1 MERERREDRGDFSHT
16 HAHTHTRCFIF
27 FLILTSCLLRSLS
40 LVRMLA
46 KCSLRALWPHRAAIW
61 PGTSSL
67 LATLLRKPALSLAS
81 WLGRVSLTFRLAPM
95 AADDFTAC
103 L

>member
-1 MERERREDRGDFSHT
+1 MGARVEGTSL
-16 HAHTHTRCFIF
+16 APSLS
-27 FLILTSCLLRSLS
+27 LILLLTSCLLRSLS

-46 KCSLRALWPHRAAIW
+46 KCSLSALWPHRAAIW
-61 PGTSSL
+61 SGTLSL

-81 WLGRVSLTFRLAPM
+81 SLGRVSLTFRFATM
-95 AADDFTAC
+95 ARPKPRGEDG